1 MNGPQ
6 CEIDRVRTAA
16 YLSFPVPAA
25 AMRTKCGNATDVPDK
40 LVDLEEVKATSDPGE
55 FRFGVAESANGN
67 ASPQTLRACPTEAR

>member
-1 MNGPQ
+1 MALNVKSIELGPLPTGTFQ
-6 CEIDRVRTAA
+6 YRQRPRKRNAEAA
-16 YLSFPVPAA
+16 
-25 AMRTKCGNATDVPDK
+25 GVPDK